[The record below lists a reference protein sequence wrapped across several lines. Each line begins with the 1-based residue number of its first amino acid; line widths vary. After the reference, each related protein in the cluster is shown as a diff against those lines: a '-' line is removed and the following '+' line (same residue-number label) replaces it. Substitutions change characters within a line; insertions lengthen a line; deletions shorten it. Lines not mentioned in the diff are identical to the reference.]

1 MKVTDKIDIITES
14 ISQTLEKT
22 AFLEATSHVDEI
34 TEPQDIIVAEVG
46 FSGRISG
53 KMQIASEK
61 EFVKTFAENMS
72 GIEDLTEEMYGDA
85 MKELANITCGL
96 VLPMIVESPDEAFEM
111 AIPNLTTLSPSEWK
125 NFTSEEGTVM
135 LEVENNPVFVKLEI
149 QP

>member
-1 MKVTDKIDIITES
+1 MNATDKIDIITES

-22 AFLEATSHVDEI
+22 AFLEATCPVDQMA
-34 TEPQDIIVAEVG
+34 EPQDVIVAEIG

-53 KMQIASEK
+53 KMQIASER
-61 EFVKTFAENMS
+61 EFVKIFAENIS

-96 VLPMIVESPDEAFEM
+96 VLPMIAESPDEQFEM
-111 AIPNLTTLSPSEWK
+111 AIPCLTTLSTPKWHDFISKED
-125 NFTSEEGTVM
+125 TVL

-149 QP
+149 K